1 MSQYSETMGSF
12 IRTSNYPLEANY
24 IFESEEQLKEFYTD
38 ELNKTLLH
46 KGWFKVIDNGE
57 TQSLYW
63 IVNKDDELT
72 FTKLI
77 SEGDITSINK
87 FLDDLNTKLD
97 EEIAKREENDED
109 EKSRLEYIEESIKAI
124 VGSKDPVKEYLETL
138 DYKNLTEL
146 SDALNVFL
154 NTYTEDDSIDT
165 LPEIKDFLAGYTHT
179 HNLEQVLDDLWNKIE
194 GDPTPNLEF
203 RTLRGIQD
211 FITRLAQ
218 VTKNRDDNLQT
229 ELNQTQVGVGL
240 DSDGSFS
247 PDQETYYLKTATS
260 VMNALRTLDSLINQ
274 AINNCNIQPKDT
286 NTVSIDIT
294 KEATK
299 TTISANVKLSPDPNN
314 DIQEKENGLY
324 HNIDTEY
331 ENGILTIKVN
341 GNVRKQHVL
350 GLSSIVDNAY
360 YDADSESIV
369 IIFKLQNND
378 KQTITIPVAS
388 LISEWEVD
396 NSIATKVVELTK
408 ERVVAG
414 GADKLSADVRISTN
428 KTNILEK
435 DGNTLLV
442 RGTADNIIYN
452 GDVTVKSK
460 LDSLT
465 EYDSNLD
472 SQISNL
478 NTKIDSEVTRAKEAE
493 ENLADE
499 ITESRRIEENLVNSL
514 TSEIQRSTDK
524 DVELE
529 ASIKTERDRA
539 IEVETKLTQ
548 DLRDEVQRSTNADT
562 KHDESITKLTSNL
575 ADLNTK
581 VDDEISRA
589 IQKENEINLNLQKE
603 IDRAVNS
610 ETQLQANINDEVTRA
625 TDAET
630 LLGHRIDDLK
640 EFIDTNTDNDTNL
653 TIRVTNLETNLTE
666 EVNRA
671 KLAETELANKIVQET
686 ERATQREDFID
697 NRITDHIND
706 HNNPH
711 QVTADQIN
719 VYTKDKVNDL
729 LEAINTNHEATTD
742 EINNN
747 LIQLRQDFGDHLIDY
762 SNPHKVTKAQIGLD
776 KVDNTTDLE
785 KPISVATQEALH
797 NLDLKIAEKADGNDL
812 SDHIFDHDNPHLV
825 TKEQIG
831 LNNVDNTSDLNKP
844 ISIATQMAL
853 DKKSDIGHTHTMS
866 DISDLENLPIVK
878 GFVNLLSDLPETANG
893 GDKYI
898 LTTKVSSGVTRYTLC
913 EYDGSNGTW
922 KQKLLTTGNVAS
934 ITDKDVFKLNSS
946 GVERVLDVSDYNY
959 FYNKIYDET
968 KNLIEDIDWE
978 EDDETSDTNNQV
990 RLKIT
995 YKTSYGDPNESEAT
1009 NPYETKAVKYIDIEK
1024 ARFLSDAYSRPAN
1037 QSDVDNGYA
1046 AELGE
1051 PVLVLVMTTGDHVTI
1066 SLKDALNIYDPIDT
1080 ASINTE
1086 ITDWTGDPSTSY
1098 KISSVLRLASVEDK
1112 NSAVSLYIKDDAE
1125 KGLYSVLHTQNT
1137 NSISLNPATGANGS
1151 QKTLTANLNIDNQI
1165 NNDSDVL
1172 LTIGTSGLSAK
1183 LIWGEYD

>member
-124 VGSKDPVKEYLETL
+124 VGSEDPVKEYLETL

-524 DVELE
+524 DAELE
-529 ASIKTERDRA
+529 ASIKTERDRV